1 MWRSVRGSLQTSDV
15 EVLLAYHLLHGTFP
29 VASFSQVPQFLKS
42 NMKNLTFEN
51 FAGGQAVEL
60 MQGPTGPQI
69 VSGNQTVST
78 IAQAV
83 SSLEIRY
90 WDIT

>member
-1 MWRSVRGSLQTSDV
+1 
-15 EVLLAYHLLHGTFP
+15 
-29 VASFSQVPQFLKS
+29 
-42 NMKNLTFEN
+42 MKNLTFEN